1 MSSPHSSTRN
11 RPPALMDGAVKF
23 PNEARCIMSCMCISG
38 KSRAGSKQGKRWH
51 VHSNSCSQQL
61 QLTVMVFKS
70 PLGKDTMLPRKLV
83 VNAKPLRASAAR
95 RERTMSDS
103 ASAATSALRRRE
115 VRGGVCDRSGKRSS
129 AIILRNIQT
138 ATMWLL
144 CWRER
149 QRFARRRGDVAA
161 GGRTRTENS
170 EKSVRGVH
178 CCGSTAFTTETLQ

>member
-1 MSSPHSSTRN
+1 MGGRARFGQRRVGNGTARTQRMRLRVSGVKVIHEVFAVRPALPRHALEVCLIKTCETVCVRTCSSQLLMSSPHSSTRN

-38 KSRAGSKQGKRWH
+38 KSRAGSKHGKRWH

-70 PLGKDTMLPRKLV
+70 PLGKDTMLLRKLV

-95 RERTMSDS
+95 RERAMSDS

-115 VRGGVCDRSGKRSS
+115 VRGGV
-129 AIILRNIQT
+129 
-138 ATMWLL
+138 
-144 CWRER
+144 
-149 QRFARRRGDVAA
+149 
-161 GGRTRTENS
+161 
-170 EKSVRGVH
+170 
-178 CCGSTAFTTETLQ
+178 